1 MKRAG
6 SGGCVARALFKP
18 TETEDLLQTL
28 HGDPSEESSN
38 VRTSTEDATQPQ
50 PANDAVLA
58 AC

>member
-1 MKRAG
+1 M
-6 SGGCVARALFKP
+6 ARALFKP

>member
-1 MKRAG
+1 M
-6 SGGCVARALFKP
+6 ARALFKP

-38 VRTSTEDATQPQ
+38 VRTSTEDETQPQ